1 MRIAISGTHYMG
13 KSTMI
18 HDFIKSRP
26 EYHQEI
32 EASFRLQEEDGTE
45 FPAAPIL
52 ECILMEL
59 DYTIERLNQC
69 AGMTNSMFD
78 RCPVDYIAY
87 AMYIAQQ
94 DQLDINDNEIAD
106 RFPLIKMAL
115 RNLDLIVFIPITK
128 KHLINDIE
136 DEDFIFRKVVDSC
149 FKKLYRDEIYDL
161 FPGYQQPKIIEL
173 WGNRQE
179 RIKKLETYL

>member
-18 HDFIKSRP
+18 SDFLKSHP
-26 EYHQEI
+26 EYPYEI
-32 EASFRLQEEDGTE
+32 EASFRLQEEEGSE

-52 ECILMEL
+52 ECLLMEL

-69 AGMTNSMFD
+69 AGITNIIFD

-87 AMYIAQQ
+87 AMYISQQ
-94 DQLDINDNEIAD
+94 DQLDINDNEIAE

-115 RNLDLIVFIPITK
+115 QNLDLIVFLPITK
-128 KHLINDIE
+128 EHLIHHIE
-136 DEDFIFRKVVDSC
+136 DEDIIFRKAVDSC
-149 FKKLYRDEIYDL
+149 FKKLYRDEIYDI
-161 FPGYQQPKIIEL
+161 FTGYQQPKVIEL